1 MATNSTM
8 TRVRA
13 RLRGLSAL
21 GLRFQVI
28 GLMTALTV
36 FLVLALGSV
45 WLRLMERNFVRM
57 KFETGSAIHASFQA
71 MIALEWEGRTSLVIG
86 DADRQRLTEIA
97 ANFANHNTLTEIFV
111 VDADRRIAGHE
122 RFDLL
127 GEPYRDED
135 FDKAF
140 AGLTIVHTFL
150 PSDAGGGIDPD
161 DRVQITAPIFL
172 GKHVAGAVRLG
183 VPMGDAAAALAA
195 TRRVL
200 ILYTIL
206 TAILTTIVGTVAL
219 MRLIIRPV
227 SELAAATARITEG
240 DYDHKIPIR
249 SENEIG
255 VLARALAN
263 LHLTLRDRDRK
274 VTEQRTHLR
283 SAAERLERAEAEV
296 LQQDRL
302 AYLGRVTAGVAHE
315 VGNPL
320 GAINNYLG
328 VLAGSPDLAG
338 EDVEIV
344 ARIQREVDR
353 IDRIMRELLDFSR
366 PRRAQLAP
374 TDLAELAREC
384 VTILR
389 DQRQV
394 DRVALDVAEPA
405 APLPD
410 VPVDRAQ
417 LKQVLLNGLINARDA
432 IVARDAIAARDEHGS
447 GRVEIAFEVAPY
459 NDTLLLESR
468 LPAPANGED
477 RAAFTDLARR
487 GIAFSSPPPF
497 ARDETLV
504 MAHLRDD
511 GPGVSA
517 DHAQRVFE
525 PFFTTKEPGRGTGL
539 GLAICQRIVEN
550 FGGVLRF
557 ESRDAARGAPTGTAF
572 SIVLPLAP
580 RERARA
586 ANLKDD
592 VLAILGEPRDEN
604 ESV

>member
-1 MATNSTM
+1 M

-97 ANFANHNTLTEIFV
+97 LNFANHNTLTEIFV

-127 GEPYRDED
+127 GEPYHDED

-206 TAILTTIVGTVAL
+206 TAILTTIVGTIAL

-240 DYDHKIPIR
+240 DYGHKIPIR

-328 VLAGSPDLAG
+328 VLSGSPDLAG
-338 EDVEIV
+338 EDAEIV
-344 ARIQREVDR
+344 TRIQREVDR

-366 PRRAQLAP
+366 PRRAQLVP

-394 DRVALDVAEPA
+394 DRVALDVSEPP
-405 APLPD
+405 APLPE
-410 VPVDRAQ
+410 VQVDRAQ

-432 IVARDAIAARDEHGS
+432 IAARDESGS
-447 GRVEIAFEVAPY
+447 GRVEIAFEVAPFT
-459 NDTLLLESR
+459 DTLLLESR
-468 LPAPANGED
+468 LPAAANGED

-497 ARDETLV
+497 ARDESLV

-511 GPGVSA
+511 GPGLGA
-517 DHAQRVFE
+517 EQAQRVFE

-557 ESRDAARGAPTGTAF
+557 ESRDAARGAPTGTVF
-572 SIVLPLAP
+572 SVVLPLAR
-580 RERARA
+580 RERARP

-592 VLAILGEPRDEN
+592 VLAILGEPEDEHTS
-604 ESV
+604 ESTGERP

>member
-1 MATNSTM
+1 MATTSTL

-140 AGLTIVHTFL
+140 AALTIVHTFL

-161 DRVQITAPIFL
+161 DRVQITAPLFL

-183 VPMGDAAAALAA
+183 VPMGEAAAALAA

-227 SELAAATARITEG
+227 SELAGATARITEG
-240 DYDHKIPIR
+240 DYGHKIPIR
-249 SENEIG
+249 SDNEIG

-274 VTEQRTHLR
+274 VSEQRTHLR
-283 SAAERLERAEAEV
+283 SAAERIERAEAEV

-338 EDVEIV
+338 EDAEIV

-366 PRRAQLAP
+366 PRRAELASA
-374 TDLAELAREC
+374 DLAELAREC

-394 DRVALDVAEPA
+394 DRVALEVAEPTPA
-405 APLPD
+405 LPE
-410 VPVDRAQ
+410 VQVDRAQ
-417 LKQVLLNGLINARDA
+417 LKQVMLNGLINARDA
-432 IVARDAIAARDEHGS
+432 IAGRDDHGA

-459 NDTLLLESR
+459 TDTLLLESR
-468 LPAPANGED
+468 LSAPADAE

-497 ARDETLV
+497 ARDETLI
-504 MAHLRDD
+504 MTHLRDD
-511 GPGVSA
+511 GPGVGA
-517 DHAQRVFE
+517 DGVQRVFE

-557 ESRDAARGAPTGTAF
+557 ESRDAARGAPTGTVL
-572 SIVLPLAP
+572 SIVLPLAR
-580 RERARA
+580 RERARPA
-586 ANLKDD
+586 DVKDD
-592 VLAILGEPRDEN
+592 VLAILGEPEN
-604 ESV
+604 PNGAA